1 MSRGFV
7 KEDDLELAGTDLAE
21 RPISADTNY
30 VTPTG
35 LEQLQNQA
43 RELEQEHQALLP
55 NKENPFIQQ
64 RLGVVERDLRYIEA
78 RLENAILVEPIM
90 QPKTTVIFGATVS
103 IEDENGE
110 HHRYTIVG
118 EDEAD
123 VANHKVSW
131 LSPIA
136 KALLG
141 HKLGE
146 DVVWKRPAGD
156 LHLEI
161 LAIN

>member
-1 MSRGFV
+1 
-7 KEDDLELAGTDLAE
+7 
-21 RPISADTNY
+21 
-30 VTPTG
+30 
-35 LEQLQNQA
+35 
-43 RELEQEHQALLP
+43 
-55 NKENPFIQQ
+55 
-64 RLGVVERDLRYIEA
+64 LGVVERDLRYIEA